1 MCKLRQLTDEE
12 LVERIRGG
20 DSTCMDVLIERYK
33 RQVRNQARA
42 LYLMGGDN
50 DDLIQEGMLGLFKAI
65 RDYRPEKE
73 VSFEAFA
80 KLCIS
85 RQLYSA
91 VQAAGRQKHV
101 PLNTYV
107 ELSDQ
112 LDAQDDGPQGKSP
125 EELLIDRENME
136 KLKEEIWQLLSPM
149 EKKILRSY
157 LDGESYTETAS
168 RLNKSPKSVDNAL
181 QRIRRKLKKFLSKY
195 LSFFLLMV

>member
-1 MCKLRQLTDEE
+1 MCRLEKLTDEE
-12 LVERIRGG
+12 LVERIRAGET
-20 DSTCMDVLIERYK
+20 SCMDILIERYK
-33 RQVRNQARA
+33 RQVRNQART
-42 LYLMGGDN
+42 LYLIGGDS

-149 EKKILRSY
+149 EKKILRSD

-181 QRIRRKLKKFLSKY
+181 QRIRRKLKKFLSK
-195 LSFFLLMV
+195 

>member
-1 MCKLRQLTDEE
+1 MCKFKELTDEE
-12 LVERIRGG
+12 LVEKIREGE
-20 DSTCMDVLIERYK
+20 TICMDALIERYK

-42 LYLMGGDN
+42 LYLIGGDS

-85 RQLYSA
+85 RQMYSA
-91 VQAAGRQKHV
+91 IQAAGRQKHA

-112 LDAQDDGPQGKSP
+112 LDAQEDSPQGKSP
-125 EELLIDRENME
+125 EELLIDRENIE
-136 KLKEEIWQLLSPM
+136 GLQEEIWKPLSTM
-149 EKKILRSY
+149 EKKILHFY
-157 LDGESYTETAS
+157 LEGESYTEIGS
-168 RLNKSPKSVDNAL
+168 RLNKTPKSIDNAL
-181 QRIRRKLKKFLSKY
+181 QRIRRKLKKILTK
-195 LSFFLLMV
+195 

>member
-1 MCKLRQLTDEE
+1 MCRLEKLTDEE
-12 LVERIRGG
+12 LVERIRAGET
-20 DSTCMDVLIERYK
+20 SCMDTLIERYK
-33 RQVRNQARA
+33 RQVRNQART
-42 LYLMGGDN
+42 LYLIGGDS

-65 RDYRPEKE
+65 RHYRPEKE

-181 QRIRRKLKKFLSKY
+181 QRIRRKLKKFLSK
-195 LSFFLLMV
+195 

>member
-20 DSTCMDVLIERYK
+20 DSTCMDILIERYK

-73 VSFEAFA
+73 ASFEAFA
-80 KLCIS
+80 RLCIS

-91 VQAAGRQKHV
+91 VQAAGRQKHA
-101 PLNTYV
+101 PLNSYV

-112 LDAQDDGPQGKSP
+112 LDTQEDGPQGKSP
-125 EELLIDRENME
+125 EELLIDRENIE
-136 KLKEEIWQLLSPM
+136 GLQKEIWKVLSPM
-149 EKKILRSY
+149 EKKILQFY
-157 LDGESYTETAS
+157 LEGESYTEIAA
-168 RLNKSPKSVDNAL
+168 RLNRSPKSVDIAL
-181 QRIRRKLKKFLSKY
+181 QRIRRKLKKFLSN
-195 LSFFLLMV
+195 

>member
-1 MCKLRQLTDEE
+1 MCRLEKLTDEE
-12 LVERIRGG
+12 LVERIRAGET
-20 DSTCMDVLIERYK
+20 SCMDILIERYK
-33 RQVRNQARA
+33 RQVRNQART
-42 LYLMGGDN
+42 LYLIGGDS

-112 LDAQDDGPQGKSP
+112 LDTQEDGPQGKSP
-125 EELLIDRENME
+125 EELLIDRENIE
-136 KLKEEIWQLLSPM
+136 GLRKEIWKVLSPM
-149 EKKILRSY
+149 EKKILQFY
-157 LDGESYTETAS
+157 LEGESYTEIAAG
-168 RLNKSPKSVDNAL
+168 LNRSPKSVDNAL
-181 QRIRRKLKKFLSKY
+181 QRIRRKLKKFLAN
-195 LSFFLLMV
+195 